1 MVSAILLGAGESKR
15 MGRNKLSLPWG
26 KKTIFEHCLGTLLR
40 SDVREVIV
48 VLSHRIGWMENQWRG
63 QNVNP
68 STPRPE
74 SRDLPRG
81 LSSGRRLRVDPER
94 RFFTLPSKMRFG
106 AAERVKVVK
115 NPYYKRGMSTSI
127 RRGLQAIDPSS
138 QGILIALGDQ
148 PLIKTRTI
156 NALIHAFVQR
166 RGTIVV
172 PSFRGKQGHPVIFHR
187 RYLKELLKLKGDVG
201 GRSIIEKHPEEVWL
215 VSIKSEGVTKDIDT
229 WKDYHK
235 ELRVYPDVA

>member
-15 MGRNKLSLPWG
+15 MGRNKLSFPWG

-63 QNVNP
+63 QNV
-68 STPRPE
+68 
-74 SRDLPRG
+74 
-81 LSSGRRLRVDPER
+81 
-94 RFFTLPSKMRFG
+94 
-106 AAERVKVVK
+106 KVVK

-127 RRGLQAIDPSS
+127 RRGLQAIDPRSL
-138 QGILIALGDQ
+138 GILIALGDQ

-215 VSIKSEGVTKDIDT
+215 VRIKSEGVTKDIDT
-229 WKDYHK
+229 WEDYHK

>member
-1 MVSAILLGAGESKR
+1 MVSGILLGAGESKR

-26 KKTIFEHCLGTLLR
+26 KRTIFEHCLRTLLR

-63 QNVNP
+63 QNV
-68 STPRPE
+68 
-74 SRDLPRG
+74 
-81 LSSGRRLRVDPER
+81 
-94 RFFTLPSKMRFG
+94 
-106 AAERVKVVK
+106 KVVK

-127 RRGLQAIDPSS
+127 RRGLQAIDPRSL
-138 QGILIALGDQ
+138 GILIALGDQ

-156 NALIHAFVQR
+156 DALIHAFVQR

-201 GRSIIEKHPEEVWL
+201 GRSIIEKHPEEVCL
-215 VSIKSEGVTKDIDT
+215 VRIKSEGVTKDIDT

>member
-63 QNVNP
+63 QN
-68 STPRPE
+68 
-74 SRDLPRG
+74 
-81 LSSGRRLRVDPER
+81 
-94 RFFTLPSKMRFG
+94 
-106 AAERVKVVK
+106 VKVVK

-201 GRSIIEKHPEEVWL
+201 GRSIIEKHPEEVCL
-215 VSIKSEGVTKDIDT
+215 VRIKAEGVMKDIDT

>member
-26 KKTIFEHCLGTLLR
+26 KKTIFEHCLRTLLR

-48 VLSHRIGWMENQWRG
+48 VLSRRIGWVGDQWRD
-63 QNVNP
+63 V
-68 STPRPE
+68 
-74 SRDLPRG
+74 
-81 LSSGRRLRVDPER
+81 
-94 RFFTLPSKMRFG
+94 K
-106 AAERVKVVK
+106 VKVVN
-115 NPYYKRGMSTSI
+115 NPYYKMGMSTSI

-138 QGILIALGDQ
+138 RGILIALGDQ

-156 NALIHAFVQR
+156 NALIHAFIQG

-187 RYLKELLKLKGDVG
+187 RYLKELLKLKEDVG
-201 GRSIIEKHPEEVWL
+201 GRSIIEKHPEEVCL
-215 VSIKSEGVTKDIDT
+215 VRVKSEGVMKDIDT
-229 WKDYHK
+229 WKDYYK
-235 ELRVYPDVA
+235 VRRIKKYV